1 MFLKGF
7 KRLHEFSQDLEDYF
21 ILKTIDFDLVL

>member
-7 KRLHEFSQDLEDYF
+7 KRLSSVFLGKQKNASLSLRSSV
-21 ILKTIDFDLVL
+21 I